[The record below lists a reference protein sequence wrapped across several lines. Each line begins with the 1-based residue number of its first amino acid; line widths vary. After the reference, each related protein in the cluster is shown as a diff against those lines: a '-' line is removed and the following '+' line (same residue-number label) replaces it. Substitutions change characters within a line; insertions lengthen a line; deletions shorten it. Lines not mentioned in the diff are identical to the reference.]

1 MTDLG
6 HIGGPIVIPGC
17 VQVRFR
23 WALNNGKIGKNVMY
37 GTVGGGFV
45 ATAAVAEALRAAISG
60 AGTWTAL
67 AAYIAPGTSIA
78 GVDLLDVRTANNAIV
93 SSTGAAL
100 PGTSAQ
106 GAIPEE
112 MAVALTLRTAKT
124 GPAYRGRI
132 YIPGLATNAIGAAGV
147 VLAATVTALSNFGG
161 AIPGLLS
168 GQGITMAIGQPAR
181 AAYTGSTGTF
191 HAARVAQSTPVTSVL
206 CRDNH
211 FDSQRRR
218 GLK

>member
-1 MTDLG
+1 MADPG

-23 WALNNGKIGKNVMY
+23 WNLNNGKTARNVMY
-37 GTVGGGFV
+37 GQVGGGFV
-45 ATAAVAEALRAAISG
+45 ATAAVAEALRAAIAG

-67 AAYIAPGTSIA
+67 AAYIAPGTSLA
-78 GVDLLDVRTANNAIV
+78 GVDLLDVRSANNALV

-112 MAVALTLRTAKT
+112 VAVALTLRTAKT
-124 GPAYRGRI
+124 GPAFRGRI
-132 YIPGLATNAIGAAGV
+132 FIPGFATNAIGASGV
-147 VLAATVTALSNFGG
+147 VLAATVTALTNFGA

-181 AAYTGSTGTF
+181 AQYTGTTGTL
-191 HAARVAQSTPVTSVL
+191 HPARAATSTQVTSVL

-211 FDSQRRR
+211 FDTQRRR